1 LARHQF
7 DQLQAEITERQTT
20 ADNLRNEIE
29 ANSAS
34 VLTGEDEIARL
45 RERLT
50 ELEHEISTQQQRGL
64 ELKGE
69 MDRHESRI
77 HFNEERLREFAT
89 QNTKAMAD
97 LTQAEERRRT
107 AG

>member
-1 LARHQF
+1 
-7 DQLQAEITERQTT
+7 
-20 ADNLRNEIE
+20 
-29 ANSAS
+29 
-34 VLTGEDEIARL
+34 
-45 RERLT
+45 
-50 ELEHEISTQQQRGL
+50 EHEIGERQHRGL

-69 MDRHESRI
+69 IDRHESRI

-107 AG
+107 AGEELGNTVRQLASSETALDEHRQTLAASQEALREVEEELRRQQEAL